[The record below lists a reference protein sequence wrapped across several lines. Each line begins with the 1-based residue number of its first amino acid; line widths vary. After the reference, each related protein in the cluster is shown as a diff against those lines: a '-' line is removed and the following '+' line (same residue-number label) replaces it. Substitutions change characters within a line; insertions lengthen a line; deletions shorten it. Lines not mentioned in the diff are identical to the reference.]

1 MRYQRRNKMKLE
13 ENLKRLPDLSSRPA
27 VALETTVLTHGMPY
41 PQNVECALAC
51 EEEIR
56 KAGAEPYTIGIIKG
70 EIKIG
75 LTKDE
80 IEDLGKHM
88 EAVKVSRRDLPYVL
102 AKGLNG
108 STTVAATM
116 ILAKKAGIKVFSTGG
131 IGGVHRGFNETMD
144 VSTDLGEFTKT
155 DVNVICAGPKAI
167 LDIPRTME
175 YLETSGVEVIGYKT
189 KKAPL
194 FYTSSSDYDLD
205 QYVNSVEEL
214 ASIIHASHLLGLN
227 QGALI
232 LNPVPEEYSL
242 NAKWMEEKI
251 KEAIEMMEKDNISGK
266 RVTPYLLD
274 KLVSLT
280 GGNSLKTN
288 MALIENNAKL
298 GGLLATALHKLSK

>member
-1 MRYQRRNKMKLE
+1 MTLE
-13 ENLKRLPDLSSRPA
+13 ENLSRIPDLSLRPA

-51 EEEIR
+51 EEAIR
-56 KAGAEPYTIGIIKG
+56 KAGGEPYTIGIIKG

-75 LTKDE
+75 LSKEE

-88 EAVKVSRRDLPYVL
+88 EAVKVSRRELPYVIE
-102 AKGLNG
+102 KGLNG

-167 LDIPRTME
+167 LDIPRTLE

-189 KKAPL
+189 NRVPL
-194 FYTSSSDYDLD
+194 FYSSTS
-205 QYVNSVEEL
+205 QYPLEQHVDSVDEL
-214 ASIIHASHLLGLN
+214 ARIIHNSTVLGLN

-242 NAKWMEEKI
+242 DASWMESKI
-251 KEAIEMMEKDNISGK
+251 QEALAMMEKDHVVGK
-266 RVTPYLLD
+266 AVTPYLLD
-274 KLVSLT
+274 KLVGLT

-288 MALIENNAKL
+288 MALIENNARL
-298 GGLLATALHKLSK
+298 GGMLAVALSKLKA